1 MIIGAHSIIYSTEPD
16 SDRAFLSDVLKLSH
30 VDVGDGM
37 TDRRQDGSGG
47 GELRPEMGEVAEPDL
62 APVREPGDAS
72 SLDDLHGGNLER

>member
-1 MIIGAHSIIYSTEPD
+1 
-16 SDRAFLSDVLKLSH
+16 
-30 VDVGDGM
+30 M
-37 TDRRQDGSGG
+37 THRRQDGSGG